1 MKIVFK
7 PHLKSKTFSI
17 TTSYSRLKEKEIR
30 LVDYKF
36 YQKSLVVLISF
47 LIILIFPEQ
56 PKELGYIC
64 ESYNSSEI
72 CKVW

>member
-1 MKIVFK
+1 MKTTFK
-7 PHLKSKTFSI
+7 PILKSKSFCI
-17 TTSYSRLKEKEIR
+17 NKSYTRLKEKEII
-30 LVDYKF
+30 LVNVKV
-36 YQKSLVVLISF
+36 YQNLFVLLISF